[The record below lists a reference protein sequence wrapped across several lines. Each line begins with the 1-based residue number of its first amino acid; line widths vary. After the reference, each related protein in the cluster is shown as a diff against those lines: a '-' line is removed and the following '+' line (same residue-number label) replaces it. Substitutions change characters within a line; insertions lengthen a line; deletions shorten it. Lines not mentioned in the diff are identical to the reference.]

1 MNAGY
6 PADPASLIKQ
16 VAPVK
21 RAQTDAELGV
31 QEFADTYFSA
41 GEVYHDKDL
50 VFVKALGS
58 RSWLKGLGSWNPI
71 TIYKWLTV
79 RTLSK
84 ATRNWAPR
92 RVPRVRS
99 AAPITMRTKRCT
111 DCMYHFCCCVHAP
124 KP

>member
-1 MNAGY
+1 
-6 PADPASLIKQ
+6 
-16 VAPVK
+16 VK

-71 TIYKWLTV
+71 TIYKWLTEDV
-79 RTLSK
+79 KRLAKEGIKGNLAGEGLK
-84 ATRNWAPR
+84 AGGIVVVKQGGPVTFVHPE
-92 RVPRVRS
+92 VPRF
-99 AAPITMRTKRCT
+99 PIEEATLMQALRE
-111 DCMYHFCCCVHAP
+111 AQIIA
-124 KP
+124 